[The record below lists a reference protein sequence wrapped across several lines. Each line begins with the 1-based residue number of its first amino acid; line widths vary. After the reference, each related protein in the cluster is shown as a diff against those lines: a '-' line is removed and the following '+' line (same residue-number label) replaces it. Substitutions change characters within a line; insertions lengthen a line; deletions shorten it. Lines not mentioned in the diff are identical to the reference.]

1 MCGRFT
7 NRYTWSELVRLY
19 RLTGSSPAS
28 NFPPLYNIAPTEN
41 SFVVRLRDGE
51 RELADL

>member
-19 RLTGSSPAS
+19 RLTGSPGIEFPAR
-28 NFPPLYNIAPTEN
+28 YNIAPRPVGHG
-41 SFVVRLRDGE
+41 F
-51 RELADL
+51 